1 MNYRIRADRPTM
13 VVGCSLGFVVL
24 LVLYWVVHFWLLRQ
38 DFAGEIAAIQP
49 RTARILG
56 IQESFDQLNMA
67 ANEADSRLQEL
78 VYPADRAS
86 AMTAAAMQQSIR
98 EVMTDAGLSV
108 SGSQVL
114 PARAVGGFDRL
125 SLDITAEGN
134 IGAFDDAFAILD
146 LMRPMVFVESVSVK
160 PSRNRNR
167 NRRSDDKVEGNPR
180 KLTARLHLFSLRI
193 VK

>member
-67 ANEADSRLQEL
+67 ANEADSLLQEL
-78 VYPADRAS
+78 VYPADRTS
-86 AMTAAAMQQSIR
+86 AMTAIQDSPNGPATVARGRASENTFVDPLQQC
-98 EVMTDAGLSV
+98 
-108 SGSQVL
+108 
-114 PARAVGGFDRL
+114 AV
-125 SLDITAEGN
+125 
-134 IGAFDDAFAILD
+134 
-146 LMRPMVFVESVSVK
+146 
-160 PSRNRNR
+160 
-167 NRRSDDKVEGNPR
+167 
-180 KLTARLHLFSLRI
+180 
-193 VK
+193 